1 VSGFVS
7 ARLSAE
13 GMCACETSI
22 PIIFSDASRQEKRM
36 IPYIHPEV
44 LEEILRLFDKKQ
56 AKPAPVQDY
65 PKGGKNEP
73 CTDEAATPID
83 PK

>member
-1 VSGFVS
+1 
-7 ARLSAE
+7 
-13 GMCACETSI
+13 
-22 PIIFSDASRQEKRM
+22 M